1 MDWLRIDF
9 NTVHKILGGLCPTYF
24 TLTSLVCIMFT
35 KTCCLQQARS
45 NNVLEHFLSSALPG
59 GFRFR
64 YFIVRSC
71 CCQSFSCWHC
81 SSVCHTVYLFKKKGF
96 CHKPS
101 LLIFGVLHLWFLKKR
116 QESAAIYLLFI
127 AYHILTMDII
137 YFKIKLAMNNRRLA
151 EENSVI
157 ICAPS
162 TSAQDDRG
170 KE

>member
-1 MDWLRIDF
+1 MPQAQSPDF
-9 NTVHKILGGLCPTYF
+9 WGPTP
-24 TLTSLVCIMFT
+24 LVPE
-35 KTCCLQQARS
+35 K
-45 NNVLEHFLSSALPG
+45 E
-59 GFRFR
+59 
-64 YFIVRSC
+64 
-71 CCQSFSCWHC
+71 
-81 SSVCHTVYLFKKKGF
+81 
-96 CHKPS
+96 
-101 LLIFGVLHLWFLKKR
+101 R